1 MYSNV
6 IFCLIFIIT
15 LAFNL
20 YIYIYIHIPSYI
32 SKNLGYIIN
41 ALFGQIEKIGVQYTF
56 MS

>member
-20 YIYIYIHIPSYI
+20 YIYIHIPSYV